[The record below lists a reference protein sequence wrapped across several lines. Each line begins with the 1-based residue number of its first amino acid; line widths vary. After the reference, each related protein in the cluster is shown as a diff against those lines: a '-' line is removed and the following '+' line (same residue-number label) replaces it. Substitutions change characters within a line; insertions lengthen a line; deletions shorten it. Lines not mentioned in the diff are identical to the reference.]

1 MENMETFIIVFV
13 WIIVYIIIV
22 NLKIIL
28 LILVFSS
35 VLKFLQC
42 FLNKVQVNVFYFV
55 KQVIMLIL

>member
-1 MENMETFIIVFV
+1 MENMEIFIIVFV